1 MLVLGG
7 KFSVSGL
14 VFALL
19 GYMPGRSRM
28 NTVSGDG
35 IQWSAAGLLDS
46 VDFKGE
52 KKNWKID

>member
-1 MLVLGG
+1 
-7 KFSVSGL
+7 
-14 VFALL
+14 
-19 GYMPGRSRM
+19 M